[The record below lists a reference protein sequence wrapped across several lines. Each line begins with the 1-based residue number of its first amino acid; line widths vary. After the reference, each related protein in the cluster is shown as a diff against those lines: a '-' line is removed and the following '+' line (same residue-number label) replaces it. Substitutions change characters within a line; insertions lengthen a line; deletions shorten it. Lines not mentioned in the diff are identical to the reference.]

1 MQDINILIL
10 SAGRRIELIQCFK
23 KASQKLKIKS
33 KIVVTDISNLAPA
46 MYFADKAYI
55 IPKIGEKG
63 YIEEIEKICKV
74 ENIKLIIPTIDTE
87 LLLLSENRDRIEIET
102 GAKVLVSS
110 YDVIST
116 CRDKRKTQKFFEEN
130 KFGVPKLITEENI
143 KKQNVNFPVFIK
155 PISGSSSIN
164 TFKINNMKEL
174 LFFKE
179 YIQEPMIQELVIGE
193 EYTVDA
199 FLDFDGNIIT
209 IVPRRRIAVRSG
221 EIIKGKI
228 EKNKMII
235 EDIKRLLAILKP
247 IGQITIQLIVTKE
260 GIKYIEIN
268 PRFGGGA
275 PMSILAGADSC
286 ENLYRLLLGENLQ
299 YNENYREN
307 VTFLRFDSSIQLN
320 ENMEII

>member
-1 MQDINILIL
+1 M
-10 SAGRRIELIQCFK
+10 
-23 KASQKLKIKS
+23 
-33 KIVVTDISNLAPA
+33 
-46 MYFADKAYI
+46 
-55 IPKIGEKG
+55 
-63 YIEEIEKICKV
+63 
-74 ENIKLIIPTIDTE
+74 
-87 LLLLSENRDRIEIET
+87 
-102 GAKVLVSS
+102 
-110 YDVIST
+110 
-116 CRDKRKTQKFFEEN
+116 
-130 KFGVPKLITEENI
+130 PKLITEENI

-155 PISGSSSIN
+155 PINGSSSIN
-164 TFKINNMKEL
+164 TFKINNMQEL

-179 YIQEPMIQELVIGE
+179 YIQESMIQELVIGE
-193 EYTVDA
+193 EYTVDT

-228 EKNKMII
+228 EKNEMII
-235 EDIKRLLAILKP
+235 KDIKRLLTILKP

-260 GIKYIEIN
+260 AIKYIEIN

-286 ENLYRLLLGENLQ
+286 ENLYRLLLGEKLQ